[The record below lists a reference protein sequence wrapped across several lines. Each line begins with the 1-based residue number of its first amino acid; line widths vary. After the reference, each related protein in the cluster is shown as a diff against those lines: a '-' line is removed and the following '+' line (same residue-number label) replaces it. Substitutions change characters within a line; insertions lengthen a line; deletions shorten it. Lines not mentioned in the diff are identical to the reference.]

1 MRSIRFF
8 IFFVIAFTAV
18 SSANTSTWSTTGS
31 STESTTDRATTTVI
45 SLRNLSNWNI
55 SEKVTKWTIE
65 FDSRRRRP
73 LPTVYPVAHKHPDF
87 SKQHLFVPAI
97 VVVCIAFAA
106 CAIFD
111 IAILICR
118 HHSKKREHKRD
129 MENFEIFGAYA
140 KRLQASTESKMRS
153 NSSDAA
159 DTGKKSPKKEP
170 LKDDGKKQPKDDRKK
185 EPLKDGGKKSLNK
198 ELLKEDG
205 KKDVIMI

>member
-18 SSANTSTWSTTGS
+18 NKYLIMLIHTSSLAGLFCEHFDLEHHGKFHRIDNRS
-31 STESTTDRATTTVI
+31 SNDHS
-45 SLRNLSNWNI
+45 S
-55 SEKVTKWTIE
+55 
-65 FDSRRRRP
+65 
-73 LPTVYPVAHKHPDF
+73 HKHPDF